1 MLSTSVPSSEVAIAI
16 LIVSLILVFAFEAT
30 NGFHDTANAVA
41 TVIYTNSLAPTP
53 AVIWSGIMNFIGVL
67 VGGIA
72 VDYALVELLPT
83 DVLSSPDGYP
93 SVTMIHSSIES
104 ASYSNIE

>member
-1 MLSTSVPSSEVAIAI
+1 MLSNIVPSSDVAIAI

-72 VDYALVELLPT
+72 VAYAPRKTKFCPRRTVARCRCFI
-83 DVLSSPDGYP
+83 SQCSRQ
-93 SVTMIHSSIES
+93 
-104 ASYSNIE
+104 